1 MRARGQLAPIRRGE
15 QRGEEISHV
24 LLVESRGRQ
33 RRGGRARVDEVARE
47 AALERADEQLGRL
60 RRDREAVLG
69 SEVASRRGS
78 AGGERGEEDARRDR
92 RRHGA
97 QDVVEQRRALRRRQA
112 REPLRGDAVE
122 HLLAHGLEPV
132 PGARRVRERRAR
144 RERRERAPPG
154 RGRRL
159 FGSALAKRHAANERQ
174 RLHDVTGRARVAQGQ
189 GGARD
194 GTPPRGSPNQP
205 THPPARRPSLRPVLA
220 RANEATEIVV
230 ESEKNNARKDYVRRR
245 TTNDAPHIRRTP
257 PLAPPRPLGLCTG
270 SPRDG
275 FLGSLTP

>member
-144 RERRERAPPG
+144 RERRERA
-154 RGRRL
+154 
-159 FGSALAKRHAANERQ
+159 HARAWTTAFRE
-174 RLHDVTGRARVAQGQ
+174 RARVRATPRTSASVSTTSP
-189 GGARD
+189 GAR
-194 GTPPRGSPNQP
+194 
-205 THPPARRPSLRPVLA
+205 ASLRA
-220 RANEATEIVV
+220 RAAARWNAAAGL
-230 ESEKNNARKDYVRRR
+230 SEPADPSSGAAPIPPSRASARERGHRNRRR
-245 TTNDAPHIRRTP
+245 VRKK
-257 PLAPPRPLGLCTG
+257 
-270 SPRDG
+270 
-275 FLGSLTP
+275 

>member
-189 GGARD
+189 GGGAM
-194 GTPPRGSPNQP
+194 
-205 THPPARRPSLRPVLA
+205 
-220 RANEATEIVV
+220 E
-230 ESEKNNARKDYVRRR
+230 RRR
-245 TTNDAPHIRRTP
+245 GALRTSRPILRRGAHP
-257 PLAPPRPLGLCTG
+257 SVPC
-270 SPRDG
+270 
-275 FLGSLTP
+275 